1 MYCPQAT
8 ISNLILFNTALVEQT
23 LPWRRQRV
31 PLDQE
36 AGPLLRGQKSQNQ
49 TPLCFVLCTLEIPR
63 SGTLDLR
70 SVADSRRFWFLRAV
84 RKLSSLWRA
93 AADTAREEVSE
104 DISLNKVET
113 QEQAPS
119 LDMDRGALARQGKTG
134 N

>member
-8 ISNLILFNTALVEQT
+8 ISDLILFNTALVEQT

-36 AGPLLRGQKSQNQ
+36 AGPLLRGQKSLDQ
-49 TPLCFVLCTLEIPR
+49 TLCFVLCTLEIPR

-84 RKLSSLWRA
+84 RKLSSLCRA

-104 DISLNKVET
+104 DIFSTRLKLGTAAVT
-113 QEQAPS
+113 
-119 LDMDRGALARQGKTG
+119 
-134 N
+134 